1 MAQRHVGGCLEERND
16 FCKKSTKTEPFKKI
30 LLFFCRVGMFQQKY
44 FVQTVIFKAE
54 LLPAILERNS
64 QDGRT
69 TVLLCT
75 ITVAFL
81 ALQATD
87 PLLVYYHLFVYL
99 QLGKAIQESF
109 PSD

>member
-1 MAQRHVGGCLEERND
+1 
-16 FCKKSTKTEPFKKI
+16 
-30 LLFFCRVGMFQQKY
+30 MFQQKY
-44 FVQTVIFKAE
+44 FFQTVIFKAE

-64 QDGRT
+64 QDSRT

-87 PLLVYYHLFVYL
+87 PLLVFYHVFVYL
-99 QLGKAIQESF
+99 QLRKANQESF